1 MNLAQPSQGTVGMR
15 TKLLYAAGTIA
26 FGIKDGGLAA
36 FLLLFYNQ
44 VMGMPA
50 SLVGEA
56 IAIVLVIDAIL
67 NPVIGQI
74 SDHWRSRFGRRH
86 PFMYAAAVPAAVAF
100 VLLWNPPEGW
110 SHGMLFI
117 YIVVVASLTRA
128 FVTLFEVP
136 NTALS
141 AELTDDYDERTQIF
155 SLRIFFSTFG
165 GSVMLIVTYMFF
177 LQPSPEYPVGQLNP
191 VGYSNYG
198 LAAAAIMLCTM
209 LMSALGTHHR
219 IPYFRSPPPRRS
231 RPLPVVAREI
241 YATVSNS
248 SFVPILGASLSHAM
262 ALGVGA
268 SLYIYM
274 FIYFWGMSASQLSI
288 MMIPNVAGALLGI
301 AIAPY
306 VSRTVGKKRGAI
318 ALKLVT
324 VLCFVLP
331 ILLRLMGYFPENG
344 SPWLLPLLVVFALV
358 ANTLGLSATMLNGA
372 MTADIVEDSELK
384 TGRRSEGL
392 FFAAQDFVAKA
403 VSGAGVFISGL
414 VLTHVQFPVGAV
426 PGEIPQDTVDK
437 LGWTY
442 MPVIGGLYAL
452 AVVFLLFYRITRQ
465 SHQENLRRLQ
475 AARASAPLSAA
486 ADVPLPIAK
495 PSVREG

>member
-1 MNLAQPSQGTVGMR
+1 
-15 TKLLYAAGTIA
+15 
-26 FGIKDGGLAA
+26 
-36 FLLLFYNQ
+36 
-44 VMGMPA
+44 
-50 SLVGEA
+50 
-56 IAIVLVIDAIL
+56 
-67 NPVIGQI
+67 
-74 SDHWRSRFGRRH
+74 
-86 PFMYAAAVPAAVAF
+86 
-100 VLLWNPPEGW
+100 
-110 SHGMLFI
+110 
-117 YIVVVASLTRA
+117 
-128 FVTLFEVP
+128 
-136 NTALS
+136 
-141 AELTDDYDERTQIF
+141 
-155 SLRIFFSTFG
+155 
-165 GSVMLIVTYMFF
+165 
-177 LQPSPEYPVGQLNP
+177 
-191 VGYSNYG
+191 
-198 LAAAAIMLCTM
+198 
-209 LMSALGTHHR
+209 
-219 IPYFRSPPPRRS
+219 
-231 RPLPVVAREI
+231 
-241 YATVSNS
+241 
-248 SFVPILGASLSHAM
+248 
-262 ALGVGA
+262 
-268 SLYIYM
+268 
-274 FIYFWGMSASQLSI
+274 
-288 MMIPNVAGALLGI
+288 
-301 AIAPY
+301 
-306 VSRTVGKKRGAI
+306 
-318 ALKLVT
+318 